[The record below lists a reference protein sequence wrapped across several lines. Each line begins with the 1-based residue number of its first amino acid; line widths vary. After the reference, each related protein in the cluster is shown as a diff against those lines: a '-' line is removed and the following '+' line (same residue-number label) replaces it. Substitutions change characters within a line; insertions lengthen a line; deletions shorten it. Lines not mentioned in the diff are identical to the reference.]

1 MILVFSLSALWWRRI
16 RGLWKLPVG
25 RDWLW
30 GKLGLVLMCGAM
42 LNKSLVQFSVD
53 GWGCVPSLLFDLR
66 PNYGGGNEDNGN
78 FLLKVPC
85 MHCCTQCLQHCT
97 RPLPTHASTRDS
109 WTLMGMF
116 GSVSCL
122 GQLLSPES
130 WCFHELPNIQA
141 GFRKKQRNQ
150 RSNCQHP
157 LDHQK
162 SKRAPEKHPF
172 LLYWL
177 CQSLWLCGSQ
187 QTVENS

>member
-1 MILVFSLSALWWRRI
+1 M
-16 RGLWKLPVG
+16 GETK
-25 RDWLW
+25 
-30 GKLGLVLMCGAM
+30 GKLGLILMGRAIFS
-42 LNKSLVQFSVD
+42 KSLIQFSVV
-53 GWGCVPSLLFDLR
+53 GRGCVLSLLFDLR
-66 PNYGGGNEDNGN
+66 PNYGGDNEDNGD
-78 FLLKVPC
+78 LLQKVPC

-109 WTLMGMF
+109 WTLMGIF

-157 LDHQK
+157 LDYRK
-162 SKRAPEKHPF
+162 
-172 LLYWL
+172 
-177 CQSLWLCGSQ
+177 C
-187 QTVENS
+187 N